1 MASEK
6 SGSAALVP
14 LLLLLM
20 LLVGGG
26 YWNYQRNVAREAE
39 QEQDRPLR
47 GYATADLETLRS
59 AYEDEVKQRA
69 ARAGATQRA
78 SARDMPGQLVGETA
92 REFERVQRAS
102 RRVREAN
109 GDVAEVEL
117 MVARISQELG
127 YRQQQGDEQ
136 AIFIRRLTTFDF

>member
-1 MASEK
+1 MGDGK
-6 SGSAALVP
+6 SGGGALVP
-14 LLLLLM
+14 LLLLLV

-39 QEQDRPLR
+39 QAQDRPLL
-47 GYATADLETLRS
+47 GYKTADLETLRS
-59 AYEDEVKQRA
+59 AYEAEAKKLA
-69 ARAGATQRA
+69 ARAGATRRA
-78 SARDMPGQLVGETA
+78 SARDLPGQLVGETA

-117 MVARISQELG
+117 MVARIDEELG
-127 YRQQQGDEQ
+127 YRQNQADEQ